1 MKKVVYALNSKND
14 ESEGL
19 IANLK
24 AQYDEEK
31 EQIYLETNRKLE
43 EFKLRLM
50 ANNNTNDRIIELEL
64 KLKDFQAQKEKAQRD
79 FESFKARHVENEE
92 NLVLNHRQEIV
103 KMTGMLE
110 DLKNEYEKQTQKFDS
125 ITNKYNL
132 DKLTL
137 LEDLKQK
144 HRLEM
149 DALKQSFNSNKDAF
163 SNERI
168 KLEEK
173 HASDMLKLRADLD
186 AMNSKLLHEK
196 QEHEQNITKLKA
208 FHDKE
213 LDAHK
218 QNSTKE
224 LTQLID
230 NLKIQLDQVNKE
242 RLSSEKEMN
251 KRYEKKLEEILVKEE
266 EIKNLNEHLKRVKI
280 DLDSS
285 HTIVANLN
293 RKVTEYFIFKIVI
306 ISYF

>member
-110 DLKNEYEKQTQKFDS
+110 DLKNE
-125 ITNKYNL
+125 
-132 DKLTL
+132 
-137 LEDLKQK
+137 
-144 HRLEM
+144 
-149 DALKQSFNSNKDAF
+149 
-163 SNERI
+163 
-168 KLEEK
+168 
-173 HASDMLKLRADLD
+173 
-186 AMNSKLLHEK
+186 
-196 QEHEQNITKLKA
+196 
-208 FHDKE
+208 
-213 LDAHK
+213 
-218 QNSTKE
+218 
-224 LTQLID
+224 
-230 NLKIQLDQVNKE
+230 
-242 RLSSEKEMN
+242 
-251 KRYEKKLEEILVKEE
+251 
-266 EIKNLNEHLKRVKI
+266 
-280 DLDSS
+280 
-285 HTIVANLN
+285 
-293 RKVTEYFIFKIVI
+293 
-306 ISYF
+306 

>member
-1 MKKVVYALNSKND
+1 
-14 ESEGL
+14 
-19 IANLK
+19 
-24 AQYDEEK
+24 
-31 EQIYLETNRKLE
+31 
-43 EFKLRLM
+43 
-50 ANNNTNDRIIELEL
+50 
-64 KLKDFQAQKEKAQRD
+64 
-79 FESFKARHVENEE
+79 
-92 NLVLNHRQEIV
+92 
-103 KMTGMLE
+103 
-110 DLKNEYEKQTQKFDS
+110 
-125 ITNKYNL
+125 
-132 DKLTL
+132 
-137 LEDLKQK
+137 
-144 HRLEM
+144 M

-186 AMNSKLLHEK
+186 AMNSKLLYEK
-196 QEHEQNITKLKA
+196 QENEQNITKLKA